1 MNLQFLLYKLEDGIA
16 TITFNRPDK
25 LNAFTP
31 TMADELIAVLDH
43 IDEDDKVKAVVI
55 TGAGRAFCAGA
66 DLSSG
71 KDTFNGEGN
80 GESAVRAGN
89 TLDYSDESVRDI
101 GGLVTLRLYRCLKPI
116 IAAINGPA
124 VGVGITMTLAM
135 DIRLASE
142 NAKIGFV
149 FTRRG
154 IAPEAASSFFLP
166 RIVGISRALEW
177 CFSGRIYPISEVMD
191 SGLIRKVCSEQ
202 ELLVEAYAIAREIV
216 DNTAPV
222 SVALTR
228 QMLWRG
234 LDMNHPMDAH
244 KLDSRA
250 ILSRGRSSDAAEGV
264 VSFIEKRPPEFKN
277 QVSKDMPDFYPW
289 WDEPKYF

>member
-1 MNLQFLLYKLEDGIA
+1 MNFQYLLYKLEDGIA
-16 TITFNRPDK
+16 TIIINRPDK

-31 TMADELIAVLDH
+31 AMADDLIAVLDH
-43 IDEDDKVKAVVI
+43 IDEDDNVKAVVI

-71 KDTFNGEGN
+71 KDTFNGEGG
-80 GESAVRAGN
+80 GESAVRAGD

-142 NAKIGFV
+142 NAKVGFV
-149 FTRRG
+149 FARRG

-177 CFSGRIYPISEVMD
+177 CFSGSVYPISEIKD

-202 ELLVEAYAIAREIV
+202 ELLPEAYAIAREIV

-222 SVALTR
+222 SVALIR

-289 WDEPKYF
+289 WDEPKYL

>member
-1 MNLQFLLYKLEDGIA
+1 MSYSTILYEVEDSIL
-16 TITFNRPDK
+16 TITLNRPEA
-25 LNAFTP
+25 LNAFNNE
-31 TMADELIAVLDH
+31 MLFELIDACDKA
-43 IDEDDKVKAVVI
+43 DADDDVKAIII
-55 TGAGRAFCAGA
+55 TGAGRGFCAGA
-66 DLSSG
+66 DLSGGGNAFDYDSRED
-71 KDTFNGEGN
+71 KENGL
-80 GESAVRAGN
+80 S
-89 TLDYSDESVRDI
+89 RD
-101 GGLVTLRLYRCLKPI
+101 GGGRLTLRLYELNKPI

-244 KLDSRA
+244 KLDSRV

>member
-1 MNLQFLLYKLEDGIA
+1 MNFQYLLYKLEDGIA
-16 TITFNRPDK
+16 TIIINRPDK

-31 TMADELIAVLDH
+31 AMADDLIAVLDH
-43 IDEDDKVKAVVI
+43 IDEDDNVKAVVI

-71 KDTFNGEGN
+71 KDTFNGEGG
-80 GESAVRAGN
+80 GESAVRAGD

-142 NAKIGFV
+142 NAKVGFV
-149 FTRRG
+149 FARRG

-177 CFSGRIYPISEVMD
+177 CFSGSVYPISEIKD

-202 ELLVEAYAIAREIV
+202 ELLPEAYAIAREIV

-222 SVALTR
+222 SVALIR

-244 KLDSRA
+244 KLDSRV

-289 WDEPKYF
+289 WDEPKYL